1 MSRSSK
7 AEAPGAKQKSQK
19 TESGLDTRLD
29 TRRVDNTIAHLNS
42 VIAKEKSK
50 VRELKNLYMKE
61 MGNKSELEK
70 VVRSLVEDVRGS
82 IIEVEKSKNATWKKG
97 TEMST

>member
-1 MSRSSK
+1 MSMSRSSK
-7 AEAPGAKQKSQK
+7 ADAPGAKLKSQK
-19 TESGLDTRLD
+19 TESGCFD

-42 VIAKEKSK
+42 VITKEKNK

-70 VVRSLVEDVRGS
+70 IVRRLVEDVRES
-82 IIEVEKSKNATWKKG
+82 II
-97 TEMST
+97 

>member
-7 AEAPGAKQKSQK
+7 AEASGNKLKSQK
-19 TESGLDTRLD
+19 TESGGLD
-29 TRRVDNTIAHLNS
+29 TRRVDNTIAHLNN
-42 VIAKEKSK
+42 VIAKEKNK

-70 VVRSLVEDVRGS
+70 IVRKLVEDVRES
-82 IIEVEKSKNATWKKG
+82 II
-97 TEMST
+97 